1 MINYPFTIYQT
12 IKTTLQMIEKFMQQ
26 IKKLPAID
34 GQLGWFESVS
44 FARPMPVQQAEK
56 DEHFDVIIIGA
67 GFSGLATAG
76 RLAELRPE
84 ARIALI
90 DAMEVGQGSSGR
102 NAGFIIDLP
111 HNLDPTEPDVAVNN
125 KVRDLNNF
133 AIQRLKRIQEQQGFD
148 VSWHEAGKYL
158 AAHEEKH
165 LSSLS
170 DFVNTLEAIGESYEV
185 LDDDALAKRLG
196 THYYKRAVY
205 TSGNIL
211 VNPAALA
218 ISVASALPSNVTLL
232 ENTPI
237 HEIDLANKV
246 IQTPKARL
254 SADIIVLATNA
265 FTEKFGVSSNR
276 ITPIFTYASLTRPL
290 TELEMSE
297 LKAFSGKEKI
307 APWGLTSAHP
317 AGTTVRLTSDK
328 RIFIRNTL
336 NYQPNL
342 SSSKAVLDKAKAK
355 HRKSY
360 LARFPQL
367 PNVPFEYT
375 WGGMICVTMNH
386 EPVFKEHAA
395 GVYVVAAMN
404 GVGVAKGTYLGNYMA
419 EFICGKESSELAFIL
434 KHAAPSR
441 IPPDPLRS
449 VGAHIRLSFEEYMA
463 KGEV

>member
-1 MINYPFTIYQT
+1 
-12 IKTTLQMIEKFMQQ
+12 MQQ
-26 IKKLPAID
+26 IKRLPTKD

-44 FARPMPVQQAEK
+44 FQRPMPVQQAKKNEN
-56 DEHFDVIIIGA
+56 FDIIIVGA
-67 GFSGLATAG
+67 GFTGLATAG

-90 DAMEVGQGSSGR
+90 DAMEVGQGASGR

-111 HNLDPTEPDVAVNN
+111 HNLDPTEPDVEANT
-125 KVRDLNNF
+125 KVRDLNGF

-148 VSWHEAGKYL
+148 VCWHEAGKYL

-165 LSSLS
+165 LSGLT
-170 DFVNTLEAIGESYEV
+170 DFVNTLEAIGEPYEI
-185 LDDDALAKRLG
+185 LNDDALAERLG

-205 TSGNIL
+205 TPGNIL

-232 ENTPI
+232 ENTAV
-237 HEIDLANKV
+237 HEIDLANKI
-246 IQTPKARL
+246 IQTEKARL

-265 FTEKFGVSSNR
+265 FTEKFGVSPNR
-276 ITPIFTYASLTRPL
+276 VTPIFTYASLTRPL
-290 TELEMSE
+290 NDSEM
-297 LKAFSGKEKI
+297 KAFQGIS
-307 APWGLTSAHP
+307 PWGLTSAHP

-336 NYQPNL
+336 NYQPAL
-342 SSSKAVLDKAKAK
+342 SSTEASLDKAKMK
-355 HRKSY
+355 HRQSY
-360 LARFPQL
+360 LARFPQV
-367 PNVPFEYT
+367 PDVPFEYT

-386 EPVFKEHAA
+386 EPVFKEHVPN
-395 GVYVVAAMN
+395 VYVIAAMN

-419 EFICGKESSELAFIL
+419 EYICGKQSPELDFIL
-434 KHAAPSR
+434 EHSAPSW

-449 VGAHIRLSFEEYMA
+449 VGAHIRLSYEEHMA
-463 KGEV
+463 RGEV

>member
-1 MINYPFTIYQT
+1 M
-12 IKTTLQMIEKFMQQ
+12 
-26 IKKLPAID
+26 
-34 GQLGWFESVS
+34 S
-44 FARPMPVQQAEK
+44 
-56 DEHFDVIIIGA
+56 
-67 GFSGLATAG
+67 
-76 RLAELRPE
+76 
-84 ARIALI
+84 
-90 DAMEVGQGSSGR
+90 
-102 NAGFIIDLP
+102 
-111 HNLDPTEPDVAVNN
+111 
-125 KVRDLNNF
+125 
-133 AIQRLKRIQEQQGFD
+133 
-148 VSWHEAGKYL
+148 
-158 AAHEEKH
+158 
-165 LSSLS
+165 
-170 DFVNTLEAIGESYEV
+170 VNTLEAIGESYEV
-185 LDDDALAKRLG
+185 LSDDALAKRLG

-237 HEIDLANKV
+237 REIDLASKV

-254 SADIIVLATNA
+254 SADTIVLATNA

-276 ITPIFTYASLTRPL
+276 ITPIFTYASLTRQL
-290 TELEMSE
+290 DDSE
-297 LKAFSGKEKI
+297 IKCFEGIE
-307 APWGLTSAHP
+307 PWGLTSAHP
-317 AGTTVRLTSDK
+317 AGTTVRLTSDN

-342 SSSKAVLDKAKAK
+342 SSSKAVLDKAKVK

-367 PNVPFEYT
+367 PDVPFEYT

-386 EPVFKEHAA
+386 EPVFKEHAS

-404 GVGVAKGTYLGNYMA
+404 GVGVAKGTYLGHYMA
-419 EFICGKESSELAFIL
+419 EFICGKQSPELDFIL
-434 KHAAPSR
+434 KHAAPSW

-449 VGAHIRLSFEEYMA
+449 VGAHMRLSFEEHMA

>member
-1 MINYPFTIYQT
+1 
-12 IKTTLQMIEKFMQQ
+12 MQQ
-26 IKKLPAID
+26 IKKLPTID

-44 FARPMPVQQAEK
+44 FTRPMPVQKAEK
-56 DEHFDVIIIGA
+56 DEHFDIIIIGA

-76 RLAELRPE
+76 RLAELRPT

-90 DAMEVGQGSSGR
+90 DALEVGQGASGR

-165 LSSLS
+165 LSGLT
-170 DFVNTLEAIGESYEV
+170 DFVNTLEAIGEPYEI
-185 LDDDALAKRLG
+185 LNNDALAERLG

-232 ENTPI
+232 ENTAVR
-237 HEIDLANKV
+237 EIALANKI
-246 IQTPKARL
+246 IQTEKARL
-254 SADIIVLATNA
+254 SADTIVLATNA

-276 ITPIFTYASLTRPL
+276 ITPIFTYASLTRQL
-290 TELEMSE
+290 DDSE
-297 LKAFSGKEKI
+297 IRNFERI
-307 APWGLTSAHP
+307 EPWGLTSAHP
-317 AGTTVRLTSDK
+317 AGTTVRLTSDN

-336 NYQPNL
+336 NYQANL
-342 SSSKAVLDKAKAK
+342 SSPKTVLDKAKAK

-386 EPVFKEHAA
+386 EPVFKEHTS
-395 GVYVVAAMN
+395 GVYVIAAMN
-404 GVGVAKGTYLGNYMA
+404 GVGVAKGTYLGHYMA
-419 EFICGKESSELAFIL
+419 EYICGKQSPELDFIL
-434 KHAAPSR
+434 THSAPSW

-449 VGAHIRLSFEEYMA
+449 VGAHMRLYFEEHMA
-463 KGEV
+463 KGDV

>member
-1 MINYPFTIYQT
+1 
-12 IKTTLQMIEKFMQQ
+12 MQQ
-26 IKKLPAID
+26 IKRLPAID

-44 FARPMPVQQAEK
+44 FTRPMSVQQAEK

-67 GFSGLATAG
+67 GFSGLATAS
-76 RLAELRPE
+76 RLAELRPD
-84 ARIALI
+84 ARIAI
-90 DAMEVGQGSSGR
+90 VDALQVGQGASGR

-111 HNLDPTEPDVAVNN
+111 HNLDPTEPDAEANT
-125 KVRDLNNF
+125 KVRDLNSF
-133 AIQRLKRIQEQQGFD
+133 AIQRLKRIQEQQGLN
-148 VSWHEAGKYL
+148 VGWHQAGKYL

-165 LSSLS
+165 FSNLT

-185 LDDDALAKRLG
+185 LGGDALAKRLG

-205 TSGNIL
+205 TSGNVL

-232 ENTPI
+232 ENTPV
-237 HEIDLANKV
+237 HKIDLTNKV
-246 IQTPKARL
+246 IQTPTARL
-254 SADIIVLATNA
+254 SADTIVLATNA
-265 FTEKFGVSSNR
+265 FTEKFGVSNNR

-290 TELEMSE
+290 NDNEM
-297 LKAFSGKEKI
+297 KDFKDI

-336 NYQPNL
+336 NYQPHL
-342 SSSKAVLDKAKAK
+342 SSSKAVLDKATAT

-360 LARFPQL
+360 LARFPKL
-367 PNVPFEYT
+367 ANVPFEYT

-386 EPVFKEHAA
+386 EPVFKEHAT
-395 GVYVVAAMN
+395 GVYVMGAMN
-404 GVGVAKGTYLGNYMA
+404 GVGVAKGTYLGHYMA
-419 EFICGKESSELAFIL
+419 EYICGKDSPELDFIL
-434 KHAAPSR
+434 SHSAPNW

-449 VGAHIRLSFEEYMA
+449 VGAHIRLSFEEHQA

>member
-1 MINYPFTIYQT
+1 MR
-12 IKTTLQMIEKFMQQ
+12 Q
-26 IKKLPAID
+26 IKRLPAID
-34 GQLGWFESVS
+34 GQLGWFESVP
-44 FARPMPVQQAEK
+44 FTRPMPVRQAEK
-56 DEHFDVIIIGA
+56 DEHFDIIIIGA
-67 GFSGLATAG
+67 GFSGLATAT

-84 ARIALI
+84 ARIAVI
-90 DAMEVGQGSSGR
+90 DALEVGQGASGR

-111 HNLDPTEPDVAVNN
+111 HNVDPTEPDTQATT

-133 AIQRLKRIQEQQGFD
+133 AIQRLDWIQKQQGLD
-148 VSWHEAGKYL
+148 VCWHKAGKYL

-165 LSSLS
+165 FAGLN
-170 DFVNTLEAIGESYEV
+170 DFVNTLEAIGEPYEI
-185 LDDDALAKRLG
+185 LNGDDLAKRLG

-232 ENTPI
+232 ENTPVQA
-237 HEIDLANKV
+237 IDLTNKI

-254 SADIIVLATNA
+254 STDVLVLATNA
-265 FTEKFGVSSNR
+265 FTEKFGISNNR

-290 TELEMSE
+290 TDREMSAC
-297 LKAFSGKEKI
+297 KALPFKDI

-317 AGTTVRLTSDK
+317 AGTTVRLTPDK

-336 NYQPNL
+336 NYQPKL
-342 SSSKAVLDKAKAK
+342 SSPQAVLDKAKAK

-367 PNVPFEYT
+367 ADVPFEYT

-386 EPVFKEHAA
+386 EPVFKEYAA
-395 GVYVVAAMN
+395 GVYVIAAMN
-404 GVGVAKGTYLGNYMA
+404 GVGVAKGTYLGHYMA
-419 EFICGKESSELAFIL
+419 EYICGKDSPELDFIL
-434 KHAAPSR
+434 NHSAPSWV
-441 IPPDPLRS
+441 PPDPLRS
-449 VGAHIRLSFEEYMA
+449 VGAHIRLSFEERMA

>member
-1 MINYPFTIYQT
+1 
-12 IKTTLQMIEKFMQQ
+12 MQQ
-26 IKKLPAID
+26 IKRLPTID
-34 GQLGWFESVS
+34 GQLGWFESVP
-44 FARPMPVQQAEK
+44 FTRPIPVQQAEK
-56 DEHFDVIIIGA
+56 DAHFDIIIIGA
-67 GFSGLATAG
+67 GFSGLATAT

-84 ARIALI
+84 ARIAII
-90 DAMEVGQGSSGR
+90 DALEVGQGTSGR

-111 HNLDPTEPDVAVNN
+111 HNLDPTEPDAEANT
-125 KVRDLNNF
+125 KVRDLNGF
-133 AIQRLKRIQEQQGFD
+133 AIQRLKQIQEQQGLD
-148 VSWHEAGKYL
+148 VCWHEAGKYL

-165 LSSLS
+165 FSNLN
-170 DFVNTLEAIGESYEV
+170 DFVNTLEAIGESYEI
-185 LDDDALAKRLG
+185 LNEDTLAERLG

-237 HEIDLANKV
+237 QAIDLTHKV
-246 IQTPKARL
+246 VQTEKARL
-254 SADIIVLATNA
+254 SADTIILATNA

-290 TELEMSE
+290 NDSEMAS
-297 LKAFSGKEKI
+297 FKE
-307 APWGLTSAHP
+307 AVPWGLTSAHP
-317 AGTTVRLTSDK
+317 AGTTVRFTSDR

-336 NYQPNL
+336 NYQPHL
-342 SSSKAVLDKAKAK
+342 SSPKAVLDKATAT

-367 PNVPFEYT
+367 ADVPFEYT

-386 EPVFKEHAA
+386 DPVFKQHVPN
-395 GVYVVAAMN
+395 VYVMAAMN
-404 GVGVAKGTYLGNYMA
+404 GVGIAKGTYLVHYMA
-419 EFICGKESSELAFIL
+419 EYICGKESPELDFIL
-434 KHAAPSR
+434 NHSAPSW

-449 VGAHIRLSFEEYMA
+449 VGAHIRLSFEECQA
-463 KGEV
+463 KGEL